1 MAELV
6 KLLHGEMVLSWFSSG
21 NGQDGYNN
29 VRVMERGA
37 VASLYLI
44 DVE

>member
-1 MAELV
+1 MQLP
-6 KLLHGEMVLSWFSSG
+6 HGEMMLSWFSSG

-37 VASLYLI
+37 VASMYLI